1 MHLIY
6 SHPLHL
12 SHLHTMGKRNRAAL
26 LPTNIPQLQNLI
38 KRDPLSYKEEFLQQ
52 LRHFE
57 SSRAIFELKPEE
69 LSTDFQDLINFIA
82 QVRTLFSLHWRY

>member
-1 MHLIY
+1 
-6 SHPLHL
+6 
-12 SHLHTMGKRNRAAL
+12 MGKRNRAAL

-82 QVRTLFSLHWRY
+82 QVRSFAPSLRTLKWSYLGKRYYVRSD